1 MSSPLGREGTPHKCR
16 CSTKW
21 SAPSRNVS
29 RLVPSKISPP
39 RSGAGT
45 EEDLLSQDTLLVHR
59 VSDRP
64 VSVRCGDG
72 VEHDRFGR
80 LSALSGVC
88 HVLGPGRSVVGFVF
102 PGFETFLGSERGDDE
117 RGGGVGPPP
126 AHPGVEAD
134 AQQGG
139 GGGE

>member
-1 MSSPLGREGTPHKCR
+1 MPSPPGREGTPHKCR

-29 RLVPSKISPP
+29 RLVPSKIPPP

-59 VSDRP
+59 VSDPTSRYL
-64 VSVRCGDG
+64 SAAGDG

-102 PGFETFLGSERGDDE
+102 PGFETFPDGERGDD
-117 RGGGVGPPP
+117 
-126 AHPGVEAD
+126 
-134 AQQGG
+134 
-139 GGGE
+139 